1 VDMAGHGDGIF
12 FMGIIRFMA
21 ADNLPNT
28 DISHF
33 AKETVKIEGIV
44 LFAVRYVFA
53 EWRATGKTVY
63 RHKKQRK
70 MLSVALVVAIV
81 IVVSV
86 QLAKPKEMQVH
97 FIDVCR

>member
-1 VDMAGHGDGIF
+1 
-12 FMGIIRFMA
+12 MA

-63 RHKKQRK
+63 RHKKTAQD
-70 MLSVALVVAIV
+70 VVGSAGGGDC
-81 IVVSV
+81 
-86 QLAKPKEMQVH
+86 H
-97 FIDVCR
+97 CR